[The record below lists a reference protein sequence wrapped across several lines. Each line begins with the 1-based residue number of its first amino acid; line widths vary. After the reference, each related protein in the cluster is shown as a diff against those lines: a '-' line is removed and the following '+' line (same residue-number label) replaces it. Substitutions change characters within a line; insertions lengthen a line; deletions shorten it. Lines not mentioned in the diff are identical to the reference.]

1 MLVYV
6 ILPMDLLWP
15 LIIMIIFA
23 SFPHWDCIVRVPT
36 RIFLYLYLTDSV
48 WRTSIKGR
56 AFQTQS
62 PRGCFCWLLKLSSF
76 SELASSKATP

>member
-6 ILPMDLLWP
+6 ILPMNLLWP

-36 RIFLYLYLTDSV
+36 RIFLYLYLTDSGEEP
-48 WRTSIKGR
+48 SYKGR
-56 AFQTQS
+56 VFQTQS
-62 PRGCFCWLLKLSSF
+62 PRGCC
-76 SELASSKATP
+76 